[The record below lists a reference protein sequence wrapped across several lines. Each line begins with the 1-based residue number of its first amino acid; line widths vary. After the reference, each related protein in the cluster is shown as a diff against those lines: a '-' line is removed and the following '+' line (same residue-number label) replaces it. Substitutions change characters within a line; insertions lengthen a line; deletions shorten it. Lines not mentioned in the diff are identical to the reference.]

1 MLGYYSVLHELFFP
15 KTKDEKRWKY
25 HTPYAKMRRVFLG
38 IALASLLDK
47 FNCTLPTVFIKI
59 IIYCST
65 KSM

>member
-38 IALASLLDK
+38 IALASLLGK
-47 FNCTLPTVFIKI
+47 FNCTLPTVFF
-59 IIYCST
+59 
-65 KSM
+65 